1 MNAKPYLE
9 SIAEHFA
16 GVGLDAVM
24 IGNAAAAINGAP
36 VTTLDVDFL
45 VEQTSENYRKLA
57 VVAQRMDC
65 RFVELKL
72 TGGTYMYRLTHRTD
86 PLVVD
91 ILFKPSGGSDFAAW
105 KRNSTTM
112 SFGGHTLRIAAL
124 ADIIASKKAAAR
136 PKDLASIPIL
146 EMTLD
151 EKLKQD
157 KHSKPSSKRTGR
169 APRPATRR

>member
-36 VTTLDVDFL
+36 VTTLAVDFL

-57 VVAQRMDC
+57 
-65 RFVELKL
+65 
-72 TGGTYMYRLTHRTD
+72 
-86 PLVVD
+86 VVD